1 MLLIL
6 RLICTQLIQQNLPPV
21 RNKAKRKKKK
31 NPEAEN
37 DHKQTI
43 ETRISS
49 YDYQSWDKFDAVSN
63 GLLSSH
69 TIVQNVCM
77 YV

>member
-1 MLLIL
+1 M
-6 RLICTQLIQQNLPPV
+6 QLIQQNLPPV
-21 RNKAKRKKKK
+21 RNKAKRTKKKK
-31 NPEAEN
+31 PEAEK
-37 DHKQTI
+37 DTKQTV

-49 YDYQSWDKFDAVSN
+49 YDYRSWDKFDAVSN

-69 TIVQNVCM
+69 TKVQNFCM